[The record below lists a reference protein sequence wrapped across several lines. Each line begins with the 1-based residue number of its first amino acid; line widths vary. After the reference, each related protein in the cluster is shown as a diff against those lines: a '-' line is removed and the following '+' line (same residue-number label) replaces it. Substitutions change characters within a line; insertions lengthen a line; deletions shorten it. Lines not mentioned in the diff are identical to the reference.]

1 MKSTGKINSEK
12 FAVKLYDKN
21 KQNQGDLRHFNQE
34 CEALKRLCH
43 PNIISLIGF
52 NDKGM
57 YVDEKKKKSS
67 EVCYTL
73 LEYADHGNLLDF
85 VNNKPMNENL
95 VRFYFRQ
102 LLDAAGYMH

>member
-1 MKSTGKINSEK
+1 
-12 FAVKLYDKN
+12 
-21 KQNQGDLRHFNQE
+21 
-34 CEALKRLCH
+34 
-43 PNIISLIGF
+43 
-52 NDKGM
+52 M